1 MSGMN
6 IVTQLN
12 PHSNGNAQAFTEAFI
27 PQNDNKIIPEQTL
40 NFVAEKVLFY
50 QQEVQRLK
58 AELEKAETLARLH
71 GTWLLELD
79 RKQVTK

>member
-1 MSGMN
+1 MLDTK
-6 IVTQLN
+6 IIA
-12 PHSNGNAQAFTEAFI
+12 PNGSKQQQFEQAFI
-27 PQNDNKIIPEQTL
+27 PQTDNKITPEQTL

-50 QQEVQRLK
+50 QQEVKRLRI
-58 AELEKAETLARLH
+58 ELEKAETLARLH